1 MSPTVIASPPG
12 GSVSVKEGEE
22 VNLQCEVSGNP
33 LPSVVW
39 SKQVIHGIFRD
50 VIVKVQSSVR
60 YRWT

>member
-39 SKQVIHGIFRD
+39 SRQVLL
-50 VIVKVQSSVR
+50 SAALCL
-60 YRWT
+60 